1 MSSCRSKASWS
12 IASDLLPKRALP
24 LSADLL
30 CKSPAGQWM
39 FRQFLLQFL
48 DLISLRLDLCRQQL
62 THCAQFSG
70 GFGQGFED
78 LARGS
83 FISNRPLKQ
92 NEKYVKNP
100 YLIGVS
106 GLCWPPRSL
115 RCAPV
120 NAFKQHRQLRRCQM
134 HFAILAAGQ
143 TSCPF
148 SRRFMN
154 RQAP

>member
-62 THCAQFSG
+62 TARSSVG
-70 GFGQGFED
+70 ALGRD
-78 LARGS
+78 LKISRMGHLYP
-83 FISNRPLKQ
+83 IGPSNRTKNTSKIHILLAYPACVGRHVRCGVRQSMPSSSIDSCGAVKCTLPSWQRAKQ
-92 NEKYVKNP
+92 AAP
-100 YLIGVS
+100 SQGVS
-106 GLCWPPRSL
+106 
-115 RCAPV
+115 
-120 NAFKQHRQLRRCQM
+120 
-134 HFAILAAGQ
+134 
-143 TSCPF
+143 
-148 SRRFMN
+148 
-154 RQAP
+154 